1 MGPPAAR
8 NRRRRGA
15 RGKGRA
21 QGAPTMPKL
30 SGTQWPQSAPAA
42 EPGLLARR
50 GPKGGGRSP
59 QMAGRGR
66 RCATRARGQHP
77 RARYSPRAGAAR
89 HSQSA
94 SSAHSRAG
102 CRAGIFSVAS
112 SSAAAAWADPHG
124 EGVPTEEPPLSPV
137 LLPLRWRPASRW
149 PRSSGWMPP
158 LPAPRVSRARDAASA
173 AARSSALT
181 FSSVQSRVSFRLG
194 RLLPP
199 QTPPPVAQAGP
210 PPAAPRGFPQE
221 EAPAEPRAEGSTTS
235 PQPRLPARPGP
246 RRVPTRLNAFG
257 AGAPRRARPLPTAV
271 GVRTLN
277 FRR

>member
-1 MGPPAAR
+1 MASIRAG
-8 NRRRRGA
+8 
-15 RGKGRA
+15 GRA
-21 QGAPTMPKL
+21 RPSRTE
-30 SGTQWPQSAPAA
+30 GT
-42 EPGLLARR
+42 
-50 GPKGGGRSP
+50 KGGGTVAP
-59 QMAGRGR
+59 DG
-66 RCATRARGQHP
+66 
-77 RARYSPRAGAAR
+77 RAGAAVR
-89 HSQSA
+89 DQGAGTAPPGPILTTRRGRAAQPERQQRPQPRGVQGGHLLGRLLLRRRRLGRSTWRGGPNRGAPTFSCPPPALVAPGLALAPKLRLDA
-94 SSAHSRAG
+94 S
-102 CRAGIFSVAS
+102 
-112 SSAAAAWADPHG
+112 
-124 EGVPTEEPPLSPV
+124 T
-137 LLPLRWRPASRW
+137 
-149 PRSSGWMPP
+149 PRT
-158 LPAPRVSRARDAASA
+158 RVSRARDAASA

-235 PQPRLPARPGP
+235 PQPRPPARPGP